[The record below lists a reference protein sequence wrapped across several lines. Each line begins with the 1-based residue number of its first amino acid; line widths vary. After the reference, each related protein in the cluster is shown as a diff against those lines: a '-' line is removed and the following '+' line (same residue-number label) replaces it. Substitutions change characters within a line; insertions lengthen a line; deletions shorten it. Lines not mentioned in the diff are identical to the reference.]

1 MSAETDATWL
11 DGNAI
16 AGLLG
21 EVFAAEMTGVDRGCG
36 SCGRHNPVGAHR
48 LYRSAGAVLR
58 CPACG
63 DVALQIAVLGDRH
76 IVHLRGSWTLDVTR
90 AG

>member
-1 MSAETDATWL
+1 MSAEADATWL

-21 EVFAAEMTGVDRGCG
+21 EVFGAEMTGVDRGCG
-36 SCGRHNPVGAHR
+36 SCGQHNPVGAHR

-63 DVALQIAVLGDRH
+63 DIALQITVLDGRH
-76 IVHLRGSWTLDVTR
+76 VVQMRGSWTLDAGR
-90 AG
+90 AL

>member
-1 MSAETDATWL
+1 MSAETNAMWL

-21 EVFAAEMTGVDRGCG
+21 ELFAAEMTGVDRGCG
-36 SCGRHNPVGAHR
+36 SCGQHNAVGAHR
-48 LYRSAGAVLR
+48 LYRGAGAVLR

-63 DVALQIAVLGDRH
+63 DIALQIAVLGDRH
-76 IVHLRGSWTLDVTR
+76 VVQMRGSWTLDLLR
-90 AG
+90 